1 MAGIDS
7 ATTLGDEMLSKVSS
21 VEKLQVFD
29 EEGEAVEF
37 GELYRDQ
44 KTIVIFV
51 RVSIIWS

>member
-1 MAGIDS
+1 MAGLDS
-7 ATTLGDEMLSKVSS
+7 TASGDETLSKVSS

-29 EEGEAVEF
+29 GEGEAVEF

-51 RVSIIWS
+51 RVSII